1 MRRTVLP
8 LQSSSEMETLAA
20 LLPLNTLTVSLAGLS
35 TMSKTLVKHYL
46 QRKKVTEKT

>member
-1 MRRTVLP
+1 
-8 LQSSSEMETLAA
+8 METLAA